1 MMNRSR
7 WISVVTVT
15 QLLYAITLA
24 SLSVYLLVLSRWS
37 EPRSGPK
44 ADEVRGLLIGSA
56 VFAGPALLTLV
67 GWFGL
72 FRSKLWGWWLAF
84 LADVA
89 VLCMFIYSMIDDGW
103 RVDWD
108 MATFSALSAILPM
121 LLLLPRVRKFYLQP
135 AKVQSVESS
144 S

>member
-1 MMNRSR
+1 
-7 WISVVTVT
+7 
-15 QLLYAITLA
+15 
-24 SLSVYLLVLSRWS
+24 
-37 EPRSGPK
+37 
-44 ADEVRGLLIGSA
+44 
-56 VFAGPALLTLV
+56 
-67 GWFGL
+67 
-72 FRSKLWGWWLAF
+72 
-84 LADVA
+84 VA